1 MHLRIINNSS
11 LETFQTCWDKKKNR
25 FGTLSP
31 PHEVTSAPANMF
43 RRTPTQ
49 QHAARCATSLGH
61 KME

>member
-1 MHLRIINNSS
+1 MHLRIINSSS
-11 LETFQTCWDKKKNR
+11 LETCWDKKKNR

-49 QHAARCATSLGH
+49 QRAARCATSLGN